1 MKKIVVLLLCLVMVV
16 SVIGITACSNN
27 ETPKPSTSADNTGD
41 ENNGGDAPAGGTLP
55 TVAASGKVSGYGRIE
70 QVCEIF
76 SIFAGTKVVQRM
88 FFVVKYSPDK
98 DRLPVLAALR
108 RNAPPRK

>member
-41 ENNGGDAPAGGTLP
+41 ENNGGDAPAGGTLYDA
-55 TVAASGKVSGYGRIE
+55 VIAAGNTYTLGY
-70 QVCEIF
+70 CC
-76 SIFAGTKVVQRM
+76 
-88 FFVVKYSPDK
+88 
-98 DRLPVLAALR
+98 
-108 RNAPPRK
+108 